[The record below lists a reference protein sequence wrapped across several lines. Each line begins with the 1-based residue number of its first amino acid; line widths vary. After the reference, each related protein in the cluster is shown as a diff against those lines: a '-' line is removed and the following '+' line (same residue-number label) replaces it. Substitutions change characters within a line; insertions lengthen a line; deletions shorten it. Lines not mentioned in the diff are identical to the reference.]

1 MKRELH
7 KAKLIAALSLTV
19 LIFLMII
26 VTNNYFNEM
35 RMNEV
40 KKIYNDIK
48 MDAMNAEAQYE
59 ILSENPCLMMSF
71 DPISSELFEL
81 GNKLTDM
88 ETTLGKTNE
97 QVLDM
102 KKYYSILEARHWL
115 FVKKVSKQCNSS
127 ATPILFFYSNL
138 EDCPDC
144 ESQGFVLNYVRK
156 TIPNTQIYSFDVNL
170 DSGAVSALKAN
181 YNVTEVPSI
190 VIKEQK
196 YTGFRDSDSV
206 MEIIKK

>member
-1 MKRELH
+1 
-7 KAKLIAALSLTV
+7 
-19 LIFLMII
+19 
-26 VTNNYFNEM
+26 
-35 RMNEV
+35 MNEV
-40 KKIYNDIK
+40 KKIYNDIR
-48 MDAMNAEAQYE
+48 MDALNAEAQYE

-115 FVKKVSKQCNSS
+115 FVKKVSKQCGAD

-138 EDCPDC
+138 GDCDDC

-156 TIPNTQIYSFDVNL
+156 TIQNTQIYSFDVNL
-170 DSGAVSALKAN
+170 DSSAVMALKAT
-181 YNVTEVPSI
+181 YNISSVPSI
-190 VIKEQK
+190 IIRENKYEGFKDSDFVIKILNK
-196 YTGFRDSDSV
+196 
-206 MEIIKK
+206 